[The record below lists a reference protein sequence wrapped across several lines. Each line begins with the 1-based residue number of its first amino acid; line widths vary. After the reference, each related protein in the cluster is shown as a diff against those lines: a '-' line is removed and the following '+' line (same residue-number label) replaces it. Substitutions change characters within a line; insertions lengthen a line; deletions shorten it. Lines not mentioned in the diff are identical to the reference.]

1 MCGIFGGIGISKD
14 ETKSCIT
21 LIKRG
26 NDGINVKELTNS
38 VIFATRRHLVKIS
51 GKETENNKSD
61 QPYFSNDKKISLIF
75 NGEFYNF
82 EN

>member
-51 GKETENNKSD
+51 GKETENNKSSWC
-61 QPYFSNDKKISLIF
+61 SNSCKKKES
-75 NGEFYNF
+75 FYWW
-82 EN
+82 